1 MKRYYVEEDDNG
13 KEIKR
18 KLTTFANDD
27 LTQLSD
33 DELETLYYESSAQFL
48 AKAMHFM
55 KIENELFSRKNV
67 TVSDEILINAGN
79 NIIEA
84 VNQVSNWSTK
94 RRVIIFILT
103 DDTTRSIALIQKAH
117 KRADKGF
124 NDIVAQLYE
133 QEFKTQEK
141 AKYEH
146 IRQSKEKALEEQRI
160 EDEKRAEADRI
171 ARERDEEAER
181 VSQDVSAKDEMVLN
195 VTTSDTVGSDWS
207 SVSPE
212 IAANYMASKTGV
224 SASKWLDVIYKES
237 SGNPYVE
244 NELSCWGYLQIMQS
258 VHGQVSQL
266 SPQAYLDKAVSI
278 YQGSGGTAWA
288 TW

>member
-1 MKRYYVEEDDNG
+1 M
-13 KEIKR
+13 
-18 KLTTFANDD
+18 
-27 LTQLSD
+27 
-33 DELETLYYESSAQFL
+33 
-48 AKAMHFM
+48 
-55 KIENELFSRKNV
+55 
-67 TVSDEILINAGN
+67 
-79 NIIEA
+79 
-84 VNQVSNWSTK
+84 
-94 RRVIIFILT
+94 
-103 DDTTRSIALIQKAH
+103 
-117 KRADKGF
+117 ADKGF
-124 NDIVAQLYE
+124 NDIVAQLYD

-146 IRQSKEKALEEQRI
+146 IRQAKEKAIEEQRI

>member
-1 MKRYYVEEDDNG
+1 M
-13 KEIKR
+13 I
-18 KLTTFANDD
+18 
-27 LTQLSD
+27 
-33 DELETLYYESSAQFL
+33 QF
-48 AKAMHFM
+48 
-55 KIENELFSRKNV
+55 
-67 TVSDEILINAGN
+67 
-79 NIIEA
+79 
-84 VNQVSNWSTK
+84 
-94 RRVIIFILT
+94 
-103 DDTTRSIALIQKAH
+103 AH

-146 IRQSKEKALEEQRI
+146 IRQAKEKALEEQRI
-160 EDEKRAEADRI
+160 EADRI
-171 ARERDEEAER
+171 EREQLEAER
-181 VSQDVSAKDEMVLN
+181 EQEVSLEVVPNTATNGN
-195 VTTSDTVGSDWS
+195 VGTDWS

-212 IAANYMASKTGV
+212 IAANYMSSKTGV
-224 SASKWLDVIYKES
+224 TASKWLDVIYKES

-266 SPQAYLDKAVSI
+266 SPQEYLDKAVSI

-288 TW
+288 TWQNK

>member
-1 MKRYYVEEDDNG
+1 M
-13 KEIKR
+13 
-18 KLTTFANDD
+18 
-27 LTQLSD
+27 
-33 DELETLYYESSAQFL
+33 
-48 AKAMHFM
+48 
-55 KIENELFSRKNV
+55 
-67 TVSDEILINAGN
+67 
-79 NIIEA
+79 
-84 VNQVSNWSTK
+84 
-94 RRVIIFILT
+94 
-103 DDTTRSIALIQKAH
+103 IQKAH

-124 NDIVAQLYE
+124 YDIVAQLYE

-146 IRQSKEKALEEQRI
+146 IKQAKEKAIEEQQ
-160 EDEKRAEADRI
+160 AEADRI
-171 ARERDEEAER
+171 EREQE
-181 VSQDVSAKDEMVLN
+181 VSLEVMPNTATNSII
-195 VTTSDTVGSDWS
+195 GSDWS

-212 IAANYMASKTGV
+212 QASEYLASKTGV

-266 SPQAYLDKAVSI
+266 SPQEYLDKAVSI

>member
-1 MKRYYVEEDDNG
+1 M
-13 KEIKR
+13 
-18 KLTTFANDD
+18 
-27 LTQLSD
+27 
-33 DELETLYYESSAQFL
+33 
-48 AKAMHFM
+48 
-55 KIENELFSRKNV
+55 
-67 TVSDEILINAGN
+67 
-79 NIIEA
+79 
-84 VNQVSNWSTK
+84 
-94 RRVIIFILT
+94 
-103 DDTTRSIALIQKAH
+103 IQKAY
-117 KRADKGF
+117 KKADKGF

-146 IRQSKEKALEEQRI
+146 IRQAKEKALEERRRI
-160 EDEKRAEADRI
+160 EAEKRAEDDRI
-171 ARERDEEAER
+171 AREHDKATEQPNTERAQEVSIEAAPNTETN
-181 VSQDVSAKDEMVLN
+181 SII
-195 VTTSDTVGSDWS
+195 GSDWS

-212 IAANYMASKTGV
+212 QASEYLASKTGV

-244 NELSCWGYLQIMQS
+244 NPIGCWGLLQINQS
-258 VHGQVSQL
+258 VHGQVSNL

>member
-1 MKRYYVEEDDNG
+1 M
-13 KEIKR
+13 
-18 KLTTFANDD
+18 
-27 LTQLSD
+27 
-33 DELETLYYESSAQFL
+33 
-48 AKAMHFM
+48 
-55 KIENELFSRKNV
+55 
-67 TVSDEILINAGN
+67 
-79 NIIEA
+79 
-84 VNQVSNWSTK
+84 
-94 RRVIIFILT
+94 
-103 DDTTRSIALIQKAH
+103 IQKAH
-117 KRADKGF
+117 KKTDKGF

-146 IRQSKEKALEEQRI
+146 IKQAKEKALEEQRS
-160 EDEKRAEADRI
+160 EADRI
-171 ARERDEEAER
+171 EREQE
-181 VSQDVSAKDEMVLN
+181 VSLEVVPNTATNGN
-195 VTTSDTVGSDWS
+195 VGTDWS

-244 NELSCWGYLQIMQS
+244 NELSCWGLLQIMQS
-258 VHGQVSQL
+258 VHGQVSNL
-266 SPQAYLDKAVSI
+266 SPQDYLDKAVSI

>member
-1 MKRYYVEEDDNG
+1 MKRFYIEENDEG

-48 AKAMHFM
+48 AKSMHFV
-55 KIENELFSRKNV
+55 KIENELFSRKDV

-84 VNQVSNWSTK
+84 INQVSNWSAK

-117 KRADKGF
+117 KRADKDF

-146 IRQSKEKALEEQRI
+146 IKQAKEKAIEEQR
-160 EDEKRAEADRI
+160 AEAEKQAEDDRI
-171 ARERDEEAER
+171 VREQLEAER
-181 VSQDVSAKDEMVLN
+181 EQEVVPN
-195 VTTSDTVGSDWS
+195 GNIGTDWS

-212 IAANYMASKTGV
+212 QASEYLASKTGV
-224 SASKWLDVIYKES
+224 SASKWIDVIYKES
-237 SGNPYVE
+237 SGNPYAL
-244 NELSCWGYLQIMQS
+244 NSLSCYGLLQIMQS
-258 VHGQVSQL
+258 VHGQVSNL
-266 SPQAYLDKAVSI
+266 SPQDYLDKAVSI
-278 YQGSGGTAWA
+278 YQGSGGSAWA